1 MNDILTLLESLGSKP
16 RRPHGKTPIPGY
28 GFISSASR
36 VDIRH
41 VPFYAPCIILVLSG
55 RKIIGKI
62 ACEAGNVL
70 TVPAPASYDLRN
82 VPDGRNGLY
91 RALIIPFEHEDLAR
105 LRAAHAIKTLRQP
118 VPIGPLHYA
127 GDANLV
133 GAVKHYL
140 GNHANASL
148 RKHRLLEILLI
159 LADKDRRLLAYPLA
173 QESWAQRVRACFAT
187 DIAHDWSIGEVCK
200 RLATSE
206 SALRRNLQR
215 ETTGFRELL
224 QDMRLSTAL
233 TQLLQTSLPIYRIAY
248 DCGYRSVSRFTSNFH
263 KRFGIP
269 PSALR
274 LGANENEQNLAVREH
289 SSVV

>member
-1 MNDILTLLESLGSKP
+1 MNDILALLESLGTKSHSP
-16 RRPHGKTPIPGY
+16 NGKTPIADF

-36 VDIRH
+36 VHIRH
-41 VPFYAPCIILVLSG
+41 VPFYTPCIILVLSG
-55 RKIIGKI
+55 RKLIGKL
-62 ACEAGNVL
+62 ACEAGDAL

-82 VPDGRNGLY
+82 EPDARSGRY
-91 RALIIPFEHEDLAR
+91 RALIIPFEHEDLER
-105 LRAAHAIKTLRQP
+105 LRAVHAIDALRQP
-118 VPIGPLHYA
+118 VPIGPLHYD
-127 GDANLV
+127 GDANLME
-133 GAVKHYL
+133 AVKHYL

-159 LADKDRRLLAYPLA
+159 LATKDLRLLAYPLA
-173 QESWAQRVRACFAT
+173 QENWAQRVRACLAT
-187 DIAHDWSIGEVCK
+187 DLAYTWSIGEVCK

-224 QDMRLSTAL
+224 QDLRLSTAL
-233 TQLLQTSLPIYRIAY
+233 TQLLQTSLPIYQIAH
-248 DCGYRSVSRFTSNFH
+248 DCGYQSVSRFTSNFH

-274 LGANENEQNLAVREH
+274 LGVDESEQNLAVREH
-289 SSVV
+289 SSLV

>member
-1 MNDILTLLESLGSKP
+1 MNDILALLESLVSKP
-16 RRPHGKTPIPGY
+16 RRPNGKTPIPGF

-41 VPFYAPCIILVLSG
+41 VPFYTPCIILVLSG
-55 RKIIGKI
+55 RKLIGKM
-62 ACEAGNVL
+62 ACAAGDVL

-82 VPDGRNGLY
+82 EPDAHSGLY
-91 RALIIPFEHEDLAR
+91 RALIIPFEHEDVER
-105 LRAAHAIKTLRQP
+105 LRAAHAMETSRRP
-118 VPIGPLHYA
+118 VPIGPLHYD

-133 GAVKHYL
+133 DAVKHYL
-140 GNHANASL
+140 GNHAHASL

-159 LADKDRRLLAYPLA
+159 LATKDRRLLAYPWA
-173 QESWAQRVRACFAT
+173 QENWAQRVRACLAT
-187 DIAHDWSIGEVCK
+187 DLAYAWSIGEVCK
-200 RLATSE
+200 LLATSE

-224 QDMRLSTAL
+224 QDLRLSTAL
-233 TQLLQTSLPIYRIAY
+233 TQLLQTSWPIYRIAH
-248 DCGYRSVSRFTSNFH
+248 DCGYLSVSRFTSNFH

-274 LGANENEQNLAVREH
+274 LGVDESEQNLAVREH
-289 SSVV
+289 SSLV